1 MTRLGLGLT
10 VIVALA
16 ATVVGA
22 QAPVPVAE
30 RVMTH
35 GDTATRVTLFSN
47 QVVVVTIREAGVQGF
62 IRQITL
68 PEDQYMIYLSI
79 LQTAAEELDEEPVSS
94 DISTSHDAIELTLH
108 IGPNA
113 PRVVDFSPM
122 ATVALPLAKIMGA
135 LNDLE
140 DQVRNAS
147 PSAAE
152 LSTWEPRRGDRVEL
166 RAGGYARVA
175 EVLEDG
181 VLVLEHE
188 STYIR
193 EVGSADAR
201 DQVILHIVE
210 RTQ

>member
-1 MTRLGLGLT
+1 MTRFSLGLT
-10 VIVALA
+10 VIIALA
-16 ATVVGA
+16 ATSIGA

-62 IRQITL
+62 MRQIAL
-68 PEDQYMIYLSI
+68 PDDQYIIYLSI

-94 DISTSHDAIELTLH
+94 DVSTSRDSVELTLH

-113 PRVVDFSPM
+113 PRVVSFSPM
-122 ATVALPLAKIMGA
+122 ATVALPLSKIMGA

-152 LSTWEPRRGDRVEL
+152 LSSWEPRRGDRVEL

-193 EVGSADAR
+193 EVVSADAR
-201 DQVILHIVE
+201 DQVILHIVD
-210 RTQ
+210 RAQ